1 MQYDNKFWTR
11 NQSQN
16 VFGCK
21 RIHVKTEHGKQDN
34 NVVFQ
39 AQKHLVPDKLHCCL
53 VFVPDKLHCCLV
65 FVHDKLHCCLVLVP
79 DKSTKT
85 RQQCSLAGKKTRQQC
100 NLSRNKNQTTM

>member
-39 AQKHLVPDKLHCCL
+39 AQKQDNNVVCQAQKQDNNVVSQALKQDNNVVC
-53 VFVPDKLHCCLV
+53 
-65 FVHDKLHCCLVLVP
+65 
-79 DKSTKT
+79 
-85 RQQCSLAGKKTRQQC
+85 
-100 NLSRNKNQTTM
+100 